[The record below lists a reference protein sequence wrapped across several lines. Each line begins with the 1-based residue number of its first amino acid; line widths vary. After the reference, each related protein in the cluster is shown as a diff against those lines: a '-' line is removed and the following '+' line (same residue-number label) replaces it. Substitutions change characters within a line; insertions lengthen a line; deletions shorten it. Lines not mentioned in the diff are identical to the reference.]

1 MVVTRLQHAT
11 IVIVVVTFV
20 GLFGFQA
27 VSPALPGMRDALEIS
42 TQHIGW
48 VMTAYALPAFLFVP
62 LAGLWADR
70 YGKKVMLIAS
80 LLIYGVA
87 GGLIVHAPDAMT
99 VFILRF
105 IQGIGGSAIITLNYA
120 LLGDLFSGP
129 TRTRLAGW
137 LGAIQNVGSS
147 AVPIVAG
154 ALATISWYWPFALLW
169 LAVPTAIHAILFL
182 DESQEQKPTAKGG
195 AFLGHAWTHLASRPV
210 IETLIMTG
218 GFIFVG
224 FGALITYLP
233 LYMKDTFNAPE
244 ILIGVVMGA
253 RAISGVFMAA
263 GLAWAEARFS
273 QRTLVAVAFVGM
285 AASSGI
291 VPFAPN
297 IWGLLASSII
307 YGAAFG
313 IIRPMLQ
320 LKLLDL
326 SPPDLRT
333 TLSSA
338 GTFALRVGQAVSPI
352 AAGAYLAFGDY
363 DGMYFLFAAI
373 ALGFAVYAFWAQC
386 LQPGIKAEP
395 K

>member
-1 MVVTRLQHAT
+1 MAITRTHHAI
-11 IVIVVVTFV
+11 IVIVLVTAV

-27 VSPALPGMRDALEIS
+27 VSPALPGMRDALDIS
-42 TQHIGW
+42 TQNIGW
-48 VMTAYALPAFLFVP
+48 VMTAYALPAFIFVP

-70 YGKKVMLIAS
+70 YGKKVVLIAS
-80 LLIYGVA
+80 LMIYGVA
-87 GGLIVHAPDAMT
+87 GGLIVHAPDPT
-99 VFILRF
+99 SVFVLRF

-120 LLGDLFSGP
+120 LLGDLFTGP

-154 ALATISWYWPFALLW
+154 ALAAISWYWPFALLW
-169 LAVPTAIHAILFL
+169 IAVPIAIHALFYL
-182 DESQEQKPTAKGG
+182 DESKEPKPTAKGG

-210 IETLIMTG
+210 VETLIMTG

-233 LYMKDTFNAPE
+233 LYMKDTFDAPE
-244 ILIGVVMGA
+244 ILIGLVMGA
-253 RAISGVFMAA
+253 RAISGIGMAA
-263 GLAWAEARFS
+263 ALAWAEARFS
-273 QRTLVAVAFVGM
+273 QRSLVAVSFVGM
-285 AASSGI
+285 ALSSGI

-307 YGAAFG
+307 YGACFG
-313 IIRPMLQ
+313 IVRPMLQ

-338 GTFALRVGQAVSPI
+338 GTFALRVGQAVSPV
-352 AAGAYLAFGDY
+352 AAGAYLAFGSY
-363 DGMYFLFAAI
+363 DGMYFVFAGI
-373 ALGFAVYAFWAQC
+373 ALAFAVYSFWAKC
-386 LQPGIKAEP
+386 LQPGKVM
-395 K
+395 

>member
-1 MVVTRLQHAT
+1 MVVSRLQHAS
-11 IVIVVVTFV
+11 IVIVVITVV

-27 VSPALPGMRDALEIS
+27 VSPALPGMRAALDIS
-42 TQHIGW
+42 TQNIGW
-48 VMTAYALPAFLFVP
+48 VMTAYALPAFIFVP

-70 YGKKVMLIAS
+70 YGKKLVLIVS

-87 GGLIVHAPDAMT
+87 GGLIVHASEPTT

-120 LLGDLFSGP
+120 ILGDLFTGA

-147 AVPIVAG
+147 AVPIIAG
-154 ALATISWYWPFALLW
+154 ALATIAWYWPFALLW
-169 LAVPTAIHAILFL
+169 IAVPTAIHAWLYL
-182 DESQEQKPTAKGG
+182 DETHEQKPTVRGG

-210 IETLIMTG
+210 VETLVMTG

-244 ILIGVVMGA
+244 VLIGLVMGA
-253 RAISGVFMAA
+253 RAISGVFMAGA
-263 GLAWAEARFS
+263 LPWAEARFS
-273 QRTLVAVAFVGM
+273 QRSLVAVSFVGM
-285 AASSGI
+285 AVSSGI

-313 IIRPMLQ
+313 VVRPMLQ

-338 GTFALRVGQAVSPI
+338 GTFALRVGQAISPV

-363 DGMYFLFAAI
+363 DGMYFLFAVI
-373 ALGFAVYAFWAQC
+373 ALGFALYSFWAKC
-386 LQPGIKAEP
+386 LQPGIKMAR
-395 K
+395 

>member
-1 MVVTRLQHAT
+1 MAVTRLQHAT
-11 IVIVVVTFV
+11 AVVILTTAV

-27 VSPALPGMRDALEIS
+27 VSPALPGMRDALGIS

-48 VMTAYALPAFLFVP
+48 VMTAYAIPAFIFVP

-70 YGKKVMLIAS
+70 YGKKIVLIVS
-80 LLIYGVA
+80 LLIYGIA

-120 LLGDLFSGP
+120 LLGDLFTGP

-147 AVPIVAG
+147 AVPILAG
-154 ALATISWYWPFALLW
+154 ALATVAWYWPFAMLW
-169 LAVPTAIHAILFL
+169 IAVPSAIHALFYL
-182 DESQEQKPTAKGG
+182 DETNEQKPTAKGG

-210 IETLIMTG
+210 VETLIMTG

-263 GLAWAEARFS
+263 MLAWAEARFS
-273 QRTLVAVAFVGM
+273 QRSLAAVSFVGM
-285 AASSGI
+285 AVSSGI

-313 IIRPMLQ
+313 IVRPMLQ

-338 GTFALRVGQAVSPI
+338 GTFALRVGQAISPV
-352 AAGAYLAFGDY
+352 AAGAYLAFGTY
-363 DGMYFLFAAI
+363 EGMYFLFAVI
-373 ALGFAVYAFWAQC
+373 ALGFAVYSFWAKC
-386 LQPGIKAEP
+386 LQPGIKSEP